1 MIRRILYLLL
11 VTVILGGLGGA
22 IAFYAFDFKPKM
34 LATVILGRAACRPRR
49 SRPRPP
55 APTPGSRRS
64 PASAR
69 SPPSRA
75 STSRRRWAASS
86 PKINFES
93 GEDVPKGKLL
103 VKLDT
108 ATEEAD
114 MRSIAA
120 ELVQYRDATWRAARS
135 WPTRAWSRVTELDT
149 LKTRK
154 RVLEATLDRRR
165 AEVAQK
171 FIYAPWDGRV
181 GLKDIALGSYLA
193 PGQKIVW
200 LQKIDPVFVDFTV
213 TETDYGRISLGQ
225 KVTATFNAYPG
236 ESFTGKIATTDA
248 RVSDTSRMITVRAE
262 IANPDRK
269 LVPGMYANVL
279 VDSGKTAAGR
289 HRAADG
295 RDLFALWRQRLR
307 REHGEGE
314 GQGRQGRRGAR
325 DRAPLR
331 QDRPGAR
338 RPRGDRKRAEAGR
351 PGGHRRPEQDR
362 PGQQGGDRQFDRLEG
377 SRTRT
382 QSSKGAAPCISP
394 TSS

>member
-34 LATVILGRAACRPRR
+34 LATVILGAPVPPETVSAEAARTDEWQPQI
-49 SRPRPP
+49 SGIGTLT
-55 APTPGSRRS
+55 AYQGIDITPQVGGIV
-64 PASAR
+64 
-69 SPPSRA
+69 
-75 STSRRRWAASS
+75 TEV
-86 PKINFES
+86 NFES

-108 ATEEAD
+108 ETEEAD

-120 ELVQYRDATWRAARS
+120 ELANTETELAR
-135 WPTRAWSRVTELDT
+135 RQKLADKGVVAVTELDT

-213 TETDYGRISLGQ
+213 PETDYGRIGLGQ

-236 ESFTGKIATTDA
+236 ETFTGTITTTDA

-262 IANPDRK
+262 IPNPDRK
-269 LVPGMYANVL
+269 LVPGMYASVL
-279 VDSGKTAAGR
+279 VDTGKTEEVVTVPQTAVTYSLYGDNVFVVNTVKTKDKDGKDIEERVIERRFVKTGPVREGRVAIESGLKPGDQVVTAGQNKI
-289 HRAADG
+289 DQG
-295 RDLFALWRQRLR
+295 SKVVIDNSIALK
-307 REHGEGE
+307 
-314 GQGRQGRRGAR
+314 A
-325 DRAPLR
+325 
-331 QDRPGAR
+331 QDANTI
-338 RPRGDRKRAEAGR
+338 
-351 PGGHRRPEQDR
+351 Q
-362 PGQQGGDRQFDRLEG
+362 
-377 SRTRT
+377 
-382 QSSKGAAPCISP
+382 
-394 TSS
+394 

>member
-34 LATVILGRAACRPRR
+34 LATVILGAPVPPETVSAEAARTDEWQPQI
-49 SRPRPP
+49 SGIGTLT
-55 APTPGSRRS
+55 AFQGIDITPQVGGIV
-64 PASAR
+64 
-69 SPPSRA
+69 
-75 STSRRRWAASS
+75 TEV
-86 PKINFES
+86 NFES
-93 GEDVPKGKLL
+93 GEDVPRGKLL
-103 VKLDT
+103 VKLET
-108 ATEEAD
+108 ETEEAD

-120 ELVQYRDATWRAARS
+120 ELANTETEL
-135 WPTRAWSRVTELDT
+135 TRRQKLADKGVVAVTELDT

-213 TETDYGRISLGQ
+213 TETDYGRIGLGQ

-236 ESFTGKIATTDA
+236 ESFTGTITTTDA

-262 IANPDRK
+262 IPNPDRK
-269 LVPGMYANVL
+269 LVPGMYASVL
-279 VDSGKTAAGR
+279 VDTGKTEEVVTVPQTAVTYSLYGDNVFVVNTVKTKDKDGKDVEERVVERRFVKTGPVREGRVAIESGVKPGDQVVTAGQNKI
-289 HRAADG
+289 DQG
-295 RDLFALWRQRLR
+295 SKVVIDNSIALK
-307 REHGEGE
+307 
-314 GQGRQGRRGAR
+314 A
-325 DRAPLR
+325 
-331 QDRPGAR
+331 QDSNTI
-338 RPRGDRKRAEAGR
+338 
-351 PGGHRRPEQDR
+351 Q
-362 PGQQGGDRQFDRLEG
+362 
-377 SRTRT
+377 
-382 QSSKGAAPCISP
+382 
-394 TSS
+394 